1 MRFSLRL
8 SSVLTLGF
16 LFSRL
21 SGCNHAY
28 WFVLNAF
35 LLLQPM
41 YEDSAFRLKNRFIGT
56 VAGCTLLYFALP
68 LFPGVQGHFALASV
82 IVAFM
87 YCTLPGTWQQAV
99 FSTAFSITLAS
110 LAMQETMA
118 MELRLVY
125 VGLAT
130 VFVLAVN
137 RFFFPTSMRGQF
149 QDNIRALFHMQH
161 SYLRIFVASL
171 HVPLTTGRFGTA
183 WSVSS

>member
-68 LFPGVQGHFALASV
+68 LFPGVQGIS
-82 IVAFM
+82 
-87 YCTLPGTWQQAV
+87 PW
-99 FSTAFSITLAS
+99 
-110 LAMQETMA
+110 
-118 MELRLVY
+118 
-125 VGLAT
+125 
-130 VFVLAVN
+130 
-137 RFFFPTSMRGQF
+137 P
-149 QDNIRALFHMQH
+149 
-161 SYLRIFVASL
+161 
-171 HVPLTTGRFGTA
+171 P
-183 WSVSS
+183 